1 MPWTSSWDAPSRR
14 SASGDARET
23 LGDVRRNPVGFGA
36 TLSNIEPTPFG
47 DKYLLVEH
55 IATGGMAEIYRAQ
68 YAGIEGFAKELVV
81 KTLREEF
88 AARPEVV
95 GMFLDEARVAATL
108 THNNVV
114 HTYDLGELG
123 GEYFIAMELLKGEE
137 LVNVM
142 RRGGADGGKLPLDLA
157 IGVIMQSCEGLH
169 YVHTRK
175 ADDGTP
181 LGLVHRDI
189 NPTNIHVGY
198 DGVCKILDFGIAA
211 TRASAVAKKGQVA
224 GKLSYMAPEQLL
236 GHPIDQRADIFPLG
250 VVLYELC
257 LGRRLFRGARE
268 EVTRRVLEGDVPA
281 PTMIDPKFPPALEA
295 IIMRT
300 LEVDPA
306 DRYQNCDHLFRDLEA
321 FCTEAG
327 LSSTPRKLSAL
338 MSTLFGAGAPAHV
351 DYNDEYDD
359 LDEALDF
366 AAFENVP
373 AAAEDEVPDW
383 ARNLEP
389 VSGEAP
395 EARRRPMTIGN
406 LEALVSAPLPQG
418 SLDESGPNPVARAAA
433 PTRSEP
439 ARPPQAAAAAPTSRP
454 APTPQAAAKP
464 VPAVPP
470 DERPS
475 SPARSG
481 MHRVVPDAEAEPR
494 RKRLPTA
501 SRPAVRTG
509 RAPTPGTGR
518 QPVVTTGPL
527 ASIAPDAASGRTFGH
542 SVVTHEAK
550 GGAAWVWLVALVVV
564 SGLGY
569 VAYALLTTK

>member
-1 MPWTSSWDAPSRR
+1 M
-14 SASGDARET
+14 
-23 LGDVRRNPVGFGA
+23 
-36 TLSNIEPTPFG
+36 SNIEPTPFG

-114 HTYDLGELG
+114 HTYDLGELA

-142 RRGGADGGKLPLDLA
+142 RRAGPGGVPLDLA
-157 IGVIMQSCEGLH
+157 IGIIMQSCEGLH

-175 ADDGTP
+175 HDDGTP

-257 LGRRLFRGARE
+257 LHRRLFRGARE

-281 PTMIDPKFPPALEA
+281 PTFIDPKFPPTLEA
-295 IIMRT
+295 IIMKA

-306 DRYQNCDHLFRDLEA
+306 DRYQNCDHFFRDLEA
-321 FCTEAG
+321 FCAEAR
-327 LSSTPRKLSAL
+327 LTWTPRKISAL
-338 MSTLFGAGAPAHV
+338 MNQLFGAGAPAQV
-351 DYNDEYDD
+351 DYDDEYDD
-359 LDEALDF
+359 LDQALDF
-366 AAFENVP
+366 SSFDNVP
-373 AAAEDEVPDW
+373 EAAASDDVPDW
-383 ARNLEP
+383 ARNL
-389 VSGEAP
+389 VSSAP
-395 EARRRPMTIGN
+395 EDVPESRKRAMTIGN
-406 LEALVSAPLPQG
+406 LEALVTEG
-418 SLDESGPNPVARAAA
+418 SLDESGPNPVATGVRPPTTSAPAPAPKPAATQRPAAQPTAQPSADVPRRTSSNRAASSSA
-433 PTRSEP
+433 
-439 ARPPQAAAAAPTSRP
+439 ARPPSGDDIDPT
-454 APTPQAAAKP
+454 
-464 VPAVPP
+464 
-470 DERPS
+470 
-475 SPARSG
+475 RSG
-481 MHRVVPDAEAEPR
+481 MHRVISSDDAADSGR
-494 RKRLPTA
+494 RRRPPTG
-501 SRPAVRTG
+501 SRPTLRSG
-509 RAPTPGTGR
+509 RQPTPGTGR

-527 ASIAPDAASGRTFGH
+527 AALTPDGASGRTFGH
-542 SVVTHEAK
+542 SVVRDEAK
-550 GGAAWVWLVALVVV
+550 RGGAAWAWIIGLLLL

-569 VAYALLTTK
+569 VAYALFTTK

>member
-1 MPWTSSWDAPSRR
+1 M
-14 SASGDARET
+14 
-23 LGDVRRNPVGFGA
+23 
-36 TLSNIEPTPFG
+36 SNIEPTPFG
-47 DKYLLVEH
+47 DKYVLVEH

-142 RRGGADGGKLPLDLA
+142 RRSAANDGPGIPLELA

-169 YVHTRK
+169 YVHSRR
-175 ADDGTP
+175 AEDGGG

-211 TRASAVAKKGQVA
+211 TRATAVAKKGQVA

-236 GHPIDQRADIFPLG
+236 GHSIDQRADIFPLG

-257 LGRRLFRGARE
+257 LGRRLFRGSRE
-268 EVTRRVLEGDVPA
+268 DVTRRVLEGDVPA
-281 PTMIDPKFPPALEA
+281 PTMVSPKFPPALEA

-327 LSSTPRKLSAL
+327 LSWTPRKMSAF
-338 MSTLFGAGAPAHV
+338 MSTLFGAGAPAQV
-351 DYNDEYDD
+351 DYDDQYSD

-366 AAFENVP
+366 AAFEG
-373 AAAEDEVPDW
+373 VPDAPVDDVPEW
-383 ARNLEP
+383 ARGVEAGAP
-389 VSGEAP
+389 AP
-395 EARRRPMTIGN
+395 EARKRAMTIGN
-406 LEALVSAPLPQG
+406 IEALVSDG
-418 SLDESGPNPVARAAA
+418 RLDESGPNPVARAAP
-433 PTRSEP
+433 PTQSAP
-439 ARPPQAAAAAPTSRP
+439 ARPPAAQPNAATSTAARHAEASRAAAPAPRP
-454 APTPQAAAKP
+454 APA
-464 VPAVPP
+464 
-470 DERPS
+470 
-475 SPARSG
+475 PAR
-481 MHRVVPDAEAEPR
+481 AEATPEPAPSDPTRSGLHRAIGTNESDSDTGR
-494 RKRLPTA
+494 RRRPPTA
-501 SRPAVRTG
+501 SRPAVR
-509 RAPTPGTGR
+509 AP
-518 QPVVTTGPL
+518 PVVATSSGRSPILSTGPL
-527 ASIAPDAASGRTFGH
+527 AALTPDAASGRTFGH
-542 SVVTHEAK
+542 SVVSDESRR
-550 GGAAWVWLVALVVV
+550 GGAAWAWIIGLVVV

>member
-1 MPWTSSWDAPSRR
+1 
-14 SASGDARET
+14 
-23 LGDVRRNPVGFGA
+23 
-36 TLSNIEPTPFG
+36 LSNIEPTPFG

-114 HTYDLGELG
+114 HTYDLGEIG

-142 RRGGADGGKLPLDLA
+142 RRGAGVEGGRLPLDLA

-169 YVHTRK
+169 YVHSRK
-175 ADDGTP
+175 AEDGTP

-236 GHPIDQRADIFPLG
+236 GHAIDHRADIFPLG

-281 PTMIDPKFPPALEA
+281 PTMIDAKFPPALEA

-327 LSSTPRKLSAL
+327 LTSTSRKLSAL

-351 DYNDEYDD
+351 DYDGDEYDD

-373 AAAEDEVPDW
+373 EAQSDEVPDW

-389 VSGEAP
+389 TADAP
-395 EARRRPMTIGN
+395 ETRRRPMTIGN
-406 LEALVSAPLPQG
+406 LEALVSQTLPG
-418 SLDESGPNPVARAAA
+418 SLDESGPNPVARGAA

-439 ARPPQAAAAAPTSRP
+439 ARPPQAAAAPASRP
-454 APTPQAAAKP
+454 SPTPQPAARP
-464 VPAVPP
+464 QQSVPA
-470 DERPS
+470 DDRPS

-481 MHRVVPDAEAEPR
+481 LHRVIPETEVEPR

-501 SRPAVRTG
+501 SRPAVRG
-509 RAPTPGTGR
+509 ARSPTPGTGR

-542 SVVTHEAK
+542 SVVTHESK
-550 GGAAWVWLVALVVV
+550 QGGAWVWLIALMVV

>member
-1 MPWTSSWDAPSRR
+1 MCR
-14 SASGDARET
+14 SLPAE
-23 LGDVRRNPVGFGA
+23 V
-36 TLSNIEPTPFG
+36 SNIEPTPFG

-88 AARPEVV
+88 AARPDVV
-95 GMFLDEARVAATL
+95 AMFLDEARMAATL

-114 HTYDLGELG
+114 HTYDLGELS

-142 RRGGADGGKLPLDLA
+142 RRSGPNGVPLDLA
-157 IGVIMQSCEGLH
+157 VGIIMQSCEGLH

-175 ADDGTP
+175 HEDGTP

-224 GKLSYMAPEQLL
+224 GKLAYMAPEQLL

-257 LGRRLFRGARE
+257 LHRRLFRGARE
-268 EVTRRVLEGDVPA
+268 EVTRRVLEGDIPA
-281 PTMIDPKFPPALEA
+281 PTFVDPKFPPALEA
-295 IIMRT
+295 IIMKA

-321 FCTEAG
+321 FCAEAR
-327 LSSTPRKLSAL
+327 LTWTPRKLSA
-338 MSTLFGAGAPAHV
+338 MMNEVFGAGAPAQV
-351 DYNDEYDD
+351 DYADEYDD
-359 LDEALDF
+359 LDQALDF
-366 AAFENVP
+366 STFENVP
-373 AAAEDEVPDW
+373 EAALGDEVPDW
-383 ARNLEP
+383 ARNLVP
-389 VSGEAP
+389 SAP
-395 EARRRPMTIGN
+395 EDVPAARKRAMTIGN
-406 LEALVSAPLPQG
+406 LEALVTEG
-418 SLDESGPNPVARAAA
+418 SLDESGPNPVTTGVA
-433 PTRSEP
+433 PPTTSPPAPAPRP
-439 ARPPQAAAAAPTSRP
+439 AARPTPRSTPAAGAASTAKSTAPSGDDID
-454 APTPQAAAKP
+454 PT
-464 VPAVPP
+464 
-470 DERPS
+470 
-475 SPARSG
+475 RSG
-481 MHRVVPDAEAEPR
+481 MHRVIPSDEGADAGR
-494 RKRLPTA
+494 RRRAPTG
-501 SRPAVRTG
+501 SRPTLRSG
-509 RAPTPGTGR
+509 RQPTPGTGR

-527 ASIAPDAASGRTFGH
+527 AAVTPDAVSGRTFGH
-542 SVVTHEAK
+542 SVVRDEAK
-550 GGAAWVWLVALVVV
+550 RGGAAWTWIIALLVV

-569 VAYALLTTK
+569 VAYALFTTK